1 MPRLVRVGDEDDH
14 ADHPLSSINDKI
26 RENDCTVWANGGGSA
41 ALALAGALGAPAPL
55 QIPPSE
61 AEAVLADVQSDS
73 AAIRSGGTR
82 ATAGGDTSVPY
93 GAGTSLQENEYTESY
108 VGIGSGEGP
117 SAPPS
122 PDSSPPDSS
131 PADPSATATP
141 GDTPASQG
149 GAGPNFNNYPAVPD
163 DEFLRW
169 GVYAGEGRQVDPGVL
184 NIARAMA
191 KAVGKQLQ
199 VNSGYR
205 SGAFN
210 SSLVRQG
217 AARNSLHMYGIAMD
231 ISFAGLSDAEKQ
243 RMLIAAIE
251 NGAGGIGIY
260 PESRN
265 LFIHVDIGQ
274 KRTWRSHPAWS
285 VNIMRN
291 AGYI

>member
-14 ADHPLSSINDKI
+14 ADHPISPINDKM
-26 RENDCTVWANGGGSA
+26 RENDCTVWANGGGTAS
-41 ALALAGALGAPAPL
+41 LALAGALGSPAPI

-108 VGIGSGEGP
+108 LGIGSGETTPAAPGDQ
-117 SAPPS
+117 PPS
-122 PDSSPPDSS
+122 DGQ

-149 GAGPNFNNYPAVPD
+149 GAGPTFNNYPAVPD

-169 GVYAGEGRQVDPGVL
+169 GVYAGEGRQVDPGIL
-184 NIARAMA
+184 AIARAMA
-191 KAVGKQLQ
+191 RAVGKQLQ

-210 SSLVRQG
+210 KSLERQG
-217 AARNSLHMYGIAMD
+217 AAKGSLHMYGIAMD

-265 LFIHVDIGQ
+265 QFIHVDIGQ

>member
-93 GAGTSLQENEYTESY
+93 GAGTSLQENEYVEPYS
-108 VGIGSGEGP
+108 GIGSGESPSGP
-117 SAPPS
+117 APEQPPS
-122 PDSSPPDSS
+122 DGQ
-131 PADPSATATP
+131 PADPSATATT
-141 GDTPASQG
+141 GATPPWQG
-149 GAGPNFNNYPAVPD
+149 KAGPNFNNYPQIPD
-163 DEFLRW
+163 DDLLRW
-169 GVYAGEGRQVDPGVL
+169 EVYAPVGRAVDPGIL

-191 KAVGKQLQ
+191 RAVGRQLK

-205 SGAFN
+205 DGRFNASLKPPGAKN
-210 SSLVRQG
+210 SQ
-217 AARNSLHMYGIAMD
+217 HMYGKAMD
-231 ISFAGLSDAEKQ
+231 VSFRGLSDAEKQ
-243 RMLIAAIE
+243 RMLITAIE

-260 PESRN
+260 ADDN
-265 LFIHVDIGQ
+265 QFLHVDIDQ
-274 KRTWRSHPAWS
+274 KRTWRSVPSWATS
-285 VNIMRN
+285 IMRS